1 MKKKFVLLTTWLVI
15 LSLAFAGCSKKSQAP
30 EQTPG
35 ARSNRGAG
43 AVKTVGVAEGQI
55 IEKMTLSGT
64 LEALNSA
71 DVVAKTAG
79 KVAALYVDVGSTV
92 TAGQTLLTLEAEDL
106 KAAVQAAEANLA
118 TAQVN
123 YDLSLSKYKRGQELV
138 KSAAISQ
145 WDFEENYEGAFRKA
159 AAALKS
165 AQAALAQSQARYHET
180 VLKSPINGVVTARN
194 INAGELAGSSGP
206 LFSISN
212 LDKVVVLVNVNE
224 QQVNKFVTGQQVAV
238 RVSAATQNPLTG
250 TVTNIALAADPKL
263 KAYPVK
269 IELANKNHQLKPGMF
284 AEVIWEKAT
293 PKTLLVPRQ
302 AVVTRDGVAKV
313 FVLEQGIV
321 KERQVQTGPADSQ
334 NVAVLSGLRAG
345 EQVIVDNLDNLQDGM
360 KVSPQTNQ
368 GGSGKK
374 PGNKGEER

>member
-1 MKKKFVLLTTWLVI
+1 MKKKLVLLITWLVI
-15 LSLAFAGCSKKSQAP
+15 LSLAFGCSKKSPAP
-30 EQTPG
+30 EQAPG
-35 ARSNRGAG
+35 AKSKRGAA
-43 AVKTVGVAEGQI
+43 AVKTVRVTEGQI
-55 IEKMTLSGT
+55 NEKMTLSGT

-92 TAGQTLLTLEAEDL
+92 SAGQTLLTLEAEDL
-106 KAAVQAAEANLA
+106 RAAVQAAEANLA

-123 YDLSLSKYKRGQELV
+123 YDLSLSKYRRGQELV
-138 KSAAISQ
+138 KSAAVSQ
-145 WDFEENYEGAFRKA
+145 WDFEENYEGAYRKA

-194 INAGELAGSSGP
+194 INVGELAGSSGP

-224 QQVNKFVTGQQVAV
+224 QQVNKFVAGQQVTV
-238 RVSAATQNPLTG
+238 RVSAATQNSLTG
-250 TVTNIALAADPKL
+250 TVTNIAMAADPKL

-269 IELANKNHQLKPGMF
+269 IELANKDRQLKPGMF

-293 PKTLLVPRQ
+293 AKTLLVPRQ
-302 AVVTRDGVAKV
+302 AVVTRDGVTRV
-313 FVLEQGIV
+313 FVLEQGVV
-321 KERQVQTGPADSQ
+321 KERQVHTGPADSQ
-334 NVAVLSGLRAG
+334 NVAVLSGLRPG
-345 EQVIVDNLDNLQDGM
+345 EQVIVDNLDNLQDGL
-360 KVSPQTNQ
+360 KLSPQTNQ
-368 GGSGKK
+368 GGSEKK
-374 PGNKGEER
+374 PGGKGEER